1 MPRRLLSTVIKIAVV
16 TLAVVWLSRKLEWAA
31 VFGVISGANPIQ
43 LLLAYLLSWLP
54 ILISSARWMAL
65 LRVLDISVSFRLL
78 LRVAQIGQFFAV
90 LVPGVAGD
98 DGTRFYYIS
107 RIARG
112 RARQACSTVLL
123 DRICGFGSLF
133 VLSLVCIPMNWSL
146 MAQKASTRW
155 IGLSFLAVGVAML
168 VLGALFFAAPKRR
181 LDALLVAIQQ
191 RFGSSQ
197 LVAEISQAAMVF
209 TGRRATLALVIFGA
223 LVAQVVVSSGF
234 WAGGQAVGI
243 CLPLVSWMSFVPVI
257 LVAAVLPITFAGI
270 GVRDTLL
277 FLFLGAAAQSNPE
290 RVAALSVLIL
300 AFGLMN
306 ASLGGVIYLF
316 FKPPAKDEVGASQ

>member
-1 MPRRLLSTVIKIAVV
+1 MRKRLLSAFIKVAVV
-16 TLAVVWLSRKLEWAA
+16 TLAVVWLSRRVEWVA
-31 VFGVISGANPIQ
+31 VLGVISGADPVH
-43 LLLAYLLSWLP
+43 LLLAYFLSWLP
-54 ILISSARWMAL
+54 ILISAGRWMAL
-65 LRVLDISVSFRLL
+65 LRVLEIPVSFGLL
-78 LRVAQIGQFFAV
+78 WRVAQIGQFFAV

-107 RIARG
+107 RIASG

-123 DRICGFGSLF
+123 DRACGFGSLF
-133 VLSLVCIPMNWSL
+133 VLSLVCIPLNWSL
-146 MAQKASTRW
+146 MAQRASTRW
-155 IGLSFLAVGVAML
+155 IGLSFLAVGVGML
-168 VLGALFFAAPKRR
+168 ASGALFFAAPRTR
-181 LDALLVAIQQ
+181 LDALLAAIQR
-191 RFGSSQ
+191 RFVSST

-209 TGRRATLALVIFGA
+209 TGRRATLALVILGA
-223 LVAQVVVSSGF
+223 LATQVVISSGF
-234 WAGGQAVGI
+234 WASGQAVGI
-243 CLPLVSWMSFVPVI
+243 SLPLVSWMSFVPVI

-306 ASLGGVIYLF
+306 ASIGGVIYLF
-316 FKPPAKDEVGASQ
+316 FKPSAREEAGESL